1 MIRHIGTHLRLA
13 LIIGIASSLFYQAQA
28 QTVEQDQ
35 RMIQLIFEQSL
46 SDDSAYDWLR
56 YLTQNIG
63 GRLSGS
69 VQAEQAVA
77 YTYEQLKSLKLD
89 RVEKQPVM
97 VPKWVRGPKEYAYF
111 ETEPGKTT
119 NVPVC
124 ALGGSVATPGLGIK
138 AEVIEVK
145 GLSGLAELSDEE
157 VKGKIVFFNEPMDPK
172 LIETFSAYGKAGSQR
187 TSGPAAAA
195 RKGAVAVI
203 VRSLNLALD
212 DYPHT
217 GVTQY
222 GDLPKKQWIPAAA
235 ISTNAAELL
244 SSVLQLNPKTKFFLK
259 QASEN
264 RGEVLSHN
272 VIGEIRG
279 SEFPDEIITIG
290 GHLDS
295 WDLGSGAH
303 DDGAGCVQSMGV
315 LALFKQLGYQPKRTI
330 RAVMFMNEE
339 NGLKGGMEYA
349 AQAVKKGEKHVM
361 ALESDAGGFTPRG
374 FGFTAQDT
382 QWAQIK
388 SWSSLFEP
396 YLIDSFK
403 RGGGG
408 ADIGPLAP
416 HYPKMVLAG
425 LKPDSQRYFVHHHA
439 ANDTFEHINKRELDL
454 GTAAMASLIYLFDQY
469 GVQP

>member
-1 MIRHIGTHLRLA
+1 MNRVLHLSVQSV
-13 LIIGIASSLFYQAQA
+13 IAWSVLLLVSTSVVAQSN
-28 QTVEQDQ
+28 ERDQ
-35 RMIQLIFEQSL
+35 EMIQRIFDQAL
-46 SDDSAYDWLR
+46 TDDKAYEWLR

-69 VQAEQAVA
+69 VQAEQAVS
-77 YTYEQLKSLKLD
+77 YTYDQLRSMGLD

-111 ETEPGKTT
+111 ETETGKTT
-119 NVPVC
+119 SVPVC
-124 ALGGSVATPGLGIK
+124 ALGGSVATPGLGVK
-138 AEVIEVK
+138 ATVIEVK
-145 GLSGLAELSDEE
+145 GLAGLEALSAEQ
-157 VKGKIVFFNEPMDPK
+157 VRGKIVFFNEPMDPK
-172 LIETFSAYGKAGSQR
+172 LIATFSAYGKAGSQR

-212 DYPHT
+212 DFPHT

-244 SSVLQLNPKTKFFLK
+244 SSVIQLNPNTQFYLK
-259 QASEN
+259 QSSEN
-264 RGEVLSHN
+264 KGDVLSHN
-272 VIGEIRG
+272 VIGEIKG
-279 SEFPDEIITIG
+279 SEFPDEIITVG

-295 WDLGSGAH
+295 WDLGAGAN
-303 DDGAGCVQSMGV
+303 DDGAGCVQSLGI
-315 LALFKQLGYQPKRTI
+315 LALFKDLGYRPKRTI
-330 RAVMFMNEE
+330 RVVMFMNEE
-339 NGLKGGMEYA
+339 NGLRGGLEYA

-374 FGFTAQDT
+374 FGFTASDR
-382 QWAQIK
+382 QWSQIDA
-388 SWSSLFEP
+388 WSTLFTP
-396 YLIDSFK
+396 YMIDSFK

-416 HYPKMVLAG
+416 HYPNMVLAG
-425 LKPDSQRYFVHHHA
+425 LSPDSQRYFVHHHA

-454 GTAAMASLIYLFDQY
+454 GTAAMASLIYLFDQH

>member
-1 MIRHIGTHLRLA
+1 M
-13 LIIGIASSLFYQAQA
+13 
-28 QTVEQDQ
+28 
-35 RMIQLIFEQSL
+35 
-46 SDDSAYDWLR
+46 
-56 YLTQNIG
+56 
-63 GRLSGS
+63 
-69 VQAEQAVA
+69 
-77 YTYEQLKSLKLD
+77 
-89 RVEKQPVM
+89 
-97 VPKWVRGPKEYAYF
+97 
-111 ETEPGKTT
+111 
-119 NVPVC
+119 
-124 ALGGSVATPGLGIK
+124 
-138 AEVIEVK
+138 
-145 GLSGLAELSDEE
+145 
-157 VKGKIVFFNEPMDPK
+157 
-172 LIETFSAYGKAGSQR
+172 
-187 TSGPAAAA
+187 
-195 RKGAVAVI
+195 
-203 VRSLNLALD
+203 
-212 DYPHT
+212 
-217 GVTQY
+217 
-222 GDLPKKQWIPAAA
+222 
-235 ISTNAAELL
+235 
-244 SSVLQLNPKTKFFLK
+244 
-259 QASEN
+259 
-264 RGEVLSHN
+264 
-272 VIGEIRG
+272 
-279 SEFPDEIITIG
+279 
-290 GHLDS
+290 DS